1 MTDLILVKLLIAGA
15 AGFIIGT
22 ERGWSARELDRQSGA
37 SGMRTFSLAGL
48 AGGVCALLPGGTVL
62 LAILLAAI
70 GVLLAAS
77 RLMTPP
83 PRDLGLTTELA
94 LLVTPLLGAFATE
107 HPLEATAAAAI
118 AAALLGFK
126 EELHGVLDRL
136 GRRELLASLQML
148 IVAVV
153 ILPLLPDQNLGPWAS
168 VNPRTIGWLVLLL
181 LGVSYVGYFAVR
193 LIGPGRGLLLTA
205 LLGGFTSSTAV
216 TLDYSRLSRQNPDA
230 APLLSAGIALACAML
245 APRVAILVGAIQ
257 PGLVPGLALPLLAFG
272 LPPLLYAAWIAR
284 QSIARPPVEGVQIS
298 NPFAIGAALTMATAI
313 TVLTVAIRGAEALLG
328 SAGTYGVAALS
339 GILDVDA
346 VSVAMA
352 SRPGT
357 LAPAVA
363 VNGILLAIGVNTVA
377 KAVMA
382 AFTGTW
388 ALARRTGM
396 VLLLAALAAALVTL
410 AR

>member
-1 MTDLILVKLLIAGA
+1 
-15 AGFIIGT
+15 
-22 ERGWSARELDRQSGA
+22 
-37 SGMRTFSLAGL
+37 
-48 AGGVCALLPGGTVL
+48 
-62 LAILLAAI
+62 
-70 GVLLAAS
+70 
-77 RLMTPP
+77 
-83 PRDLGLTTELA
+83 
-94 LLVTPLLGAFATE
+94 
-107 HPLEATAAAAI
+107 
-118 AAALLGFK
+118 
-126 EELHGVLDRL
+126 
-136 GRRELLASLQML
+136 
-148 IVAVV
+148 
-153 ILPLLPDQNLGPWAS
+153 
-168 VNPRTIGWLVLLL
+168 
-181 LGVSYVGYFAVR
+181 
-193 LIGPGRGLLLTA
+193 